1 MLILAT
7 SKIQSNYQTTIPK
20 EIRKNYD
27 IDNETVVEWFINK
40 NGNPEINFRKKRNFK
55 NLAGAFKTDEK
66 TNAVELKRGFVRM
79 RKIFLD
85 TSFILA
91 YINSNDD
98 LHENALKLEEAE
110 NILSQNVYINNN
122 VLNEVLT
129 LTGRKMNIDA
139 AEEIYYS
146 LVDSF
151 EILNEYTILNY
162 TAKTFDIFKKIV
174 GDNSKKTKLSFTDSS
189 IILTMKESNITELV
203 SFNQQFKNFN
213 KISLIGLDYL

>member
-1 MLILAT
+1 
-7 SKIQSNYQTTIPK
+7 
-20 EIRKNYD
+20 
-27 IDNETVVEWFINK
+27 
-40 NGNPEINFRKKRNFK
+40 
-55 NLAGAFKTDEK
+55 
-66 TNAVELKRGFVRM
+66 
-79 RKIFLD
+79 
-85 TSFILA
+85 
-91 YINSNDD
+91 
-98 LHENALKLEEAE
+98 
-110 NILSQNVYINNN
+110 
-122 VLNEVLT
+122 
-129 LTGRKMNIDA
+129 MNIDA

-203 SFNQQFKNFN
+203 SFNKQFKNFN

>member
-1 MLILAT
+1 
-7 SKIQSNYQTTIPK
+7 
-20 EIRKNYD
+20 
-27 IDNETVVEWFINK
+27 
-40 NGNPEINFRKKRNFK
+40 
-55 NLAGAFKTDEK
+55 
-66 TNAVELKRGFVRM
+66 M

-162 TAKTFDIFKKIV
+162 TAKTFDIFKIV